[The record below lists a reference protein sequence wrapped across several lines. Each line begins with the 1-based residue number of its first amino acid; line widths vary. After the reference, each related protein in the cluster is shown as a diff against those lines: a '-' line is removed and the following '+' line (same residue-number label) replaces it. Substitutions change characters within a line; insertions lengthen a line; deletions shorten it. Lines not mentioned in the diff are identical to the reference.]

1 MFTLYRK
8 IEEACDTKHQPTEKG
23 LLSLQSSSSTP
34 LLTVEQFHSSPY
46 SRAVPLLSLQSS
58 SSTPLLYSIYSL
70 RLVPEEARDGSG
82 SLVVK
87 VRLKS
92 YITHADV
99 ATDKEICL

>member
-23 LLSLQSSSSTP
+23 
-34 LLTVEQFHSSPY
+34 
-46 SRAVPLLSLQSS
+46 LLSLQSS

>member
-1 MFTLYRK
+1 MKL
-8 IEEACDTKHQPTEKG
+8 
-23 LLSLQSSSSTP
+23 
-34 LLTVEQFHSSPY
+34 LLTLNNILAD
-46 SRAVPLLSLQSS
+46 SRKKERV
-58 SSTPLLYSIYSL
+58 I
-70 RLVPEEARDGSG
+70 LVPEENDGSG